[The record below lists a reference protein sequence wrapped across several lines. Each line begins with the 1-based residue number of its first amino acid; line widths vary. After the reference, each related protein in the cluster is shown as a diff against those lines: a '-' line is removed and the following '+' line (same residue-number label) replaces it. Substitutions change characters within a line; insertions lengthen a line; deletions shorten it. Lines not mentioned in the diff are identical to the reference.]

1 MVDEDH
7 KFTYVDKGCQGLISD
22 GGIFKNFELFKLLAS
37 NQASISPPSPVND
50 LSGLND
56 SFLLESNRE
65 ANIAYRCRCRWC
77 ISSHHLLNETL
88 SQKNLSDS
96 RIFNY
101 RLSRARRT
109 SENAFGI
116 LSNRFRVLSSR
127 IHLKPE
133 IASQVVMTCC
143 LLHKL
148 SSFKRYIYTSRFCWR
163 N

>member
-65 ANIAYRCRCRWC
+65 ANIAYV
-77 ISSHHLLNETL
+77 IVV
-88 SQKNLSDS
+88 DD
-96 RIFNY
+96 
-101 RLSRARRT
+101 
-109 SENAFGI
+109 AFP
-116 LSNRFRVLSSR
+116 L
-127 IHLKPE
+127 
-133 IASQVVMTCC
+133 TT
-143 LLHKL
+143 
-148 SSFKRYIYTSRFCWR
+148 Y
-163 N
+163 